1 MGMITL
7 QEACRRL
14 SVSRAT
20 LYRWSRQGRL
30 RLYQVGPRST
40 RVREEDL
47 QELESARPLH
57 GSSGE
62 PWEEAREADL
72 LGRLEELE
80 EEDPGNASY
89 LRELAHAGVPVRW
102 NQDLAEFEALEP

>member
-1 MGMITL
+1 MITL
-7 QEACRRL
+7 HEACHRL

-30 RLYQVGPRST
+30 RLYRVGPRAT
-40 RVREEDL
+40 RVREEEL
-47 QELESARPLH
+47 EALESARPLH
-57 GSSGE
+57 ESAGE

-80 EEDPGNASY
+80 AEDPGVASF
-89 LRELAHAGVPVRW
+89 LREVAGVGMPIRW
-102 NQDLAEFEALEP
+102 NEETAEFEALQP